1 MSNYKAENVV
11 GAMALMLSDALL
23 TASQKEAAAN
33 ISAAAI
39 TLIGHV
45 PGLSIDEL
53 SQGLNLSHP
62 GAVRLVDRMVG
73 DDLVTR
79 KPSKED
85 GRAVALFLTPR
96 GQQREKSILSSR
108 DKVLSDVLSC
118 LSSEDIDTLSQ
129 ISEKLLGAALIDE
142 AHALKICRLCNS
154 NACIGC
160 PIDAEL
166 LRQSTD

>member
-62 GAVRLVDRMVG
+62 GAVR
-73 DDLVTR
+73 
-79 KPSKED
+79 
-85 GRAVALFLTPR
+85 
-96 GQQREKSILSSR
+96 
-108 DKVLSDVLSC
+108 
-118 LSSEDIDTLSQ
+118 
-129 ISEKLLGAALIDE
+129 
-142 AHALKICRLCNS
+142 H
-154 NACIGC
+154 
-160 PIDAEL
+160 
-166 LRQSTD
+166 RQ